1 MIELPRRRRGHQSAG
16 AKAEYAEQL
25 GAFCQAILQIRS
37 TLDFDVSARGWCYLL
52 EEHGLTKGDFDKAQ
66 ALIADCRKHGLLPL
80 GIVAEDVAREF
91 ENVERIDFT
100 SATEEA
106 EDIIETAQSAY
117 WNYTPMGFWEDQQYY
132 LQMLVE
138 KVDLKNLFGPICRK
152 FHIPIANARGW
163 SDLNSRANM
172 MRRFAEHE
180 GEGRQCVLLYCG
192 DHDPAG
198 LKISQTLRSN
208 LEELADAVGWHPDDL
223 TIDRF
228 GLNYDFIEEQNL
240 TWVDNLETGAG
251 KRLDD
256 PRHHD
261 HKQPYVQDYLTE
273 FGARKVEA
281 NALVARVAA
290 GRELCRAA
298 ILKYVDDD
306 APHLYRAKL
315 EPLREEVREEV
326 LRLLQEGVE

>member
-1 MIELPRRRRGHQSAG
+1 
-16 AKAEYAEQL
+16 
-25 GAFCQAILQIRS
+25 
-37 TLDFDVSARGWCYLL
+37 
-52 EEHGLTKGDFDKAQ
+52 
-66 ALIADCRKHGLLPL
+66 
-80 GIVAEDVAREF
+80 
-91 ENVERIDFT
+91 
-100 SATEEA
+100 
-106 EDIIETAQSAY
+106 
-117 WNYTPMGFWEDQQYY
+117 
-132 LQMLVE
+132 
-138 KVDLKNLFGPICRK
+138 
-152 FHIPIANARGW
+152 
-163 SDLNSRANM
+163 

-198 LKISQTLRSN
+198 LQISQTLRSN

-261 HKQPYVQDYLTE
+261 HKQPYVQDYLAE

-281 NALVARVAA
+281 NALVARVDA
-290 GRELCRAA
+290 GRELCRST

-306 APHLYRAKL
+306 APRLYRAKL

-326 LRLLQEGVE
+326 LRLLQEGVG